1 MWVRFRIAILT
12 LLVLSSAGASA
23 QEFQGKHA
31 RVALISRTAGVIPN
45 RPLLLGVHFVLEK
58 GWHIYW
64 TNPGDSG
71 QPPVFN
77 WHFPE
82 GFNAGEVAWP
92 RPQRLR
98 TNAQVVDYGYSD
110 EVLLLIPVRTPPTR
124 AAAPVT
130 IAVDAK
136 WLICREVCIPDHAT
150 LHVSLSSSR
159 AAGKN
164 PSTERLFADAE
175 RLLPRP
181 MPATWKAHVESET
194 GNFILYVRTGKPLIE
209 DGRAVAHAQFFPLDP
224 GQIDNA
230 AMQTTQLAANGMR
243 ITLKKS
249 DILSKPISMLRGVL
263 VLGGSAYR
271 VEAPVSEK
279 K

>member
-1 MWVRFRIAILT
+1 MRLRFRIAILS
-12 LLVLSSAGASA
+12 LLALSSAGASA
-23 QEFQGKHA
+23 EEIQGKHA
-31 RVALISRTAGVIPN
+31 RIALISQTAGVIPN

-71 QPPVFN
+71 QPPVFT

-82 GFNAGEVAWP
+82 GFSAGEVAWP
-92 RPQRLR
+92 RPQRLQ

-110 EVLLLIPVRTPPTR
+110 QVLLLVPVRTPPTR
-124 AAAPVT
+124 VAAPVK

-150 LHVSLSSSR
+150 LHLSLSSSR
-159 AAGKN
+159 GAGEN
-164 PSTERLFADAE
+164 QSTERLFSDAE

-181 MPATWKAHVESET
+181 MPATWNAHVESET
-194 GNFILYVRTGKPLIE
+194 GDFVLVIRTGKPIISS
-209 DGRAVAHAQFFPLDP
+209 GRPAGKGQFFPLDP
-224 GQIDNA
+224 GQIDNPA
-230 AMQTTQLAANGMR
+230 AQTVQSTANGMR
-243 ITLKKS
+243 IALKKS
-249 DILSKPISMLRGVL
+249 DLLLKPISVLRGLL
-263 VLGGSAYR
+263 VLGGTAYR
-271 VEAPVSEK
+271 VDAPVSEK

>member
-1 MWVRFRIAILT
+1 MCVRFRIAILG

-23 QEFQGKHA
+23 QQVQGKHA
-31 RVALISRTAGVIPN
+31 RVALISQTAAVIPN

-58 GWHIYW
+58 GWHIFW

-82 GFNAGEVAWP
+82 GFSAGEIAWP
-92 RPQRLR
+92 RPQRLQ
-98 TNAQVVDYGYSD
+98 TNAQVVDYGYSN
-110 EVLLLIPVRTPPTR
+110 EVLLLIPVRTPPVR

-150 LHVSLSSSR
+150 LHLSLSSSR
-159 AAGKN
+159 GAGQN
-164 PSTERLFADAE
+164 QSTKRLFADAE

-181 MPATWKAHVESET
+181 MPATWNAHVESEP
-194 GNFILYVRTGKPLIE
+194 GNFILSVKTGKPRIE
-209 DGRAVAHAQFFPLDP
+209 DGRAVGQAQFFPLDP

-230 AMQTTQLAANGMR
+230 ATQTVQSAANTLR
-243 ITLKKS
+243 IALKKS
-249 DILSKPISMLRGVL
+249 ELLLKPISMLRGVL
-263 VLGGSAYR
+263 VLEGTAYL